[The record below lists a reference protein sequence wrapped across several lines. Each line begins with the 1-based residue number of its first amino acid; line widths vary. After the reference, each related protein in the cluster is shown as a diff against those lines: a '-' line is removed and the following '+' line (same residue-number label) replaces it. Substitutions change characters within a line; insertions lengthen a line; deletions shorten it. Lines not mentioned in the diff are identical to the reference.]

1 MNLNDL
7 TSIDDDAY
15 RALKAHQA
23 LAQAREVCDEI
34 SLIRAD
40 AVRRARKRGVSIGQ
54 LASLLN
60 VTRTTIQQITKHRA
74 TETPHART

>member
-1 MNLNDL
+1 MNLNEL
-7 TSIDDDAY
+7 HAIDDDAY
-15 RALKAHQA
+15 RALKAHHA
-23 LAQAREVCDEI
+23 LSQAREVCDEI

-60 VTRTTIQQITKHRA
+60 VTRTTIQQITKHRV
-74 TETPHART
+74 TENPTRTR

>member
-7 TSIDDDAY
+7 AGIDDDAY

-40 AVRRARKRGVSIGQ
+40 AIRRARKRGVSIGQ
-54 LASLLN
+54 LSSLLN
-60 VTRTTIQQITKHRA
+60 VTRTTIQHITKHRPND
-74 TETPHART
+74 TPHALR